1 MEWIA
6 DHPWRTQAGI
16 LRPLSMPHV
25 PVPIDRPALR
35 RAMRRRGAILAV
47 WASDWDGPPG
57 EWWYCCYDR
66 AQTVQAIPSA
76 RGRRNVRVGLRR
88 CTVRRIESTVFGP
101 RAYPVLT
108 GAFEGM
114 GGRPP
119 SLETFLAETRAQA
132 SYPGTEYWGA
142 FVGDTLVAYS
152 TCHRLDGAV
161 LHGSTKSLP
170 DYHSLNPNSALFFT
184 LATHYLTAGARYVTN
199 GSRTL
204 LHPTTIHEFLER
216 LGFRRIYARLE
227 VERSLTARVVA
238 RAHLPRLAGLLGLQR
253 LAPRA
258 WAKLDGFEQLGRI
271 EASFE
276 ERP

>member
-1 MEWIA
+1 
-6 DHPWRTQAGI
+6 
-16 LRPLSMPHV
+16 
-25 PVPIDRPALR
+25 
-35 RAMRRRGAILAV
+35 MRRRGAVLAV

-66 AQTVQAIPSA
+66 PLTVQAIPSA

-88 CTVRRIESTVFGP
+88 CAVRRLDPAEFAL
-101 RAYPVLT
+101 RAYPVLV
-108 GAFEGM
+108 GALEGM
-114 GGRPP
+114 GRRPQ
-119 SLETFLAETRAQA
+119 SLEAFLAETRAQA

-142 FVGDTLVAYS
+142 FVGDALAAYS
-152 TCHRLDGAV
+152 ACHRLDDAV
-161 LHGSTKSLP
+161 LHGATKSLP
-170 DYHSLNPNSALFFT
+170 RYHGLNPNSALFFT
-184 LATHYLTAGARYVTN
+184 LATHYLGAGARYVTN

-216 LGFRRIYARLE
+216 LGFRRIYARLQ

-258 WAKLDGFEQLGRI
+258 WAKLEGFEQLGRI

-276 ERP
+276 GSP